1 MAKTA
6 AIYSRVST
14 STGKQSTSRQVNE
27 LIIYAKSL
35 GYKITEGDIFEEFR
49 SGYSKRS
56 ERVEMEKLLDIIRND
71 KKRYSA
77 IFVSEISRI
86 ARDPR
91 YGRNVVDELTS
102 YSIPVY
108 VKNPPLCSIDENGE
122 RSAMFNIIF
131 QILLELANTEAQF
144 MKIRIRSGLLDKVK
158 NNGHAVGG
166 KVQPYGYTSVDKILT
181 IDEPEAEIVKKI
193 FEWCINGTGTKT
205 IANQLNSLK
214 VPTKYNNLFDQM
226 VPKDDNKG
234 VQIHSKEIIWKDGT
248 VYGILTNPIYKGKRR
263 FIQHNELDAVETI
276 NVGDKVYNLFDA
288 PQIVSE
294 ETWEKAQL
302 CLKANLKHSIR
313 NKKFDY
319 ILKGLV
325 TCAKCGGSYHGR
337 MKTDGKDK
345 FYMCSDR
352 RAKTRNC
359 DNPGIGI
366 EMLESAVW
374 TFVQFNTNID
384 KLILEIDKKLNDSIE
399 EIKRIKEE
407 IEIIN
412 AQIKKEEALANRM
425 KTLYINGNSTYEE
438 FKKRFTPVDNSIKKN
453 KITINNHENHISVL
467 DGIIKRKNDLNAID
481 LKKKSLVNDRMM
493 IGKLINDL
501 IDDISL
507 LVIDRTWAFLKFK
520 YKYSDSGYLVL
531 LDRGNKILIPVTYD
545 LSSGKDKIL
554 VIDKK
559 KKQIVESSKSI
570 LEFDKHGRIVSD
582 NETIEDVLYFFAD
595 EGNMGFREPLKWV
608 PFK

>member
-14 STGKQSTSRQVNE
+14 SLGKQSTSRQVNE

-35 GYKITEGDIFEEFR
+35 GYKINESDIFEEFR

-71 KKRYSA
+71 KNRYSA

-102 YSIPVY
+102 YSIPVF
-108 VKNPPLCSIDENGE
+108 VKNPPLCSMDENGE

-144 MKIRIRSGLLDKVK
+144 MKLRIRSGVLDKVK
-158 NNGHAVGG
+158 NKGHAVGG
-166 KVQPYGYTSVDKILT
+166 KVQPYGFTSVDKILT
-181 IDEPEAEIVKKI
+181 IDETEAEIVKKI
-193 FEWCINGTGTKT
+193 FEWCLNGTGTKT

-214 VPTKYNNLFDQM
+214 VPTKYNNLFNQM

-263 FIQHNELDAVETI
+263 FIQHDELDAVETI
-276 NVGDKVYNLFDA
+276 NVGDKIYNLFDA

-337 MKTDGKDK
+337 MKSDGKDK

-374 TFVQFNTNID
+374 TFVQFNTNIN
-384 KLILEIDKKLNDSIE
+384 KLLLEIDKKLNNSID
-399 EIKRIKEE
+399 EIKKIKTEV
-407 IEIIN
+407 EIIN
-412 AQIKKEEALANRM
+412 GKIKKEEALANRV
-425 KTLYINGNSTYEE
+425 KTLYIDGISNYDE
-438 FKKRFTPVDNSIKKN
+438 FKKRYTPIENTIKKY
-453 KITINNHENHISVL
+453 KKTIQDREDHIKAL
-467 DGIIKRKNDLNAID
+467 DSIIKSKNDLSAID
-481 LKKKSLVNDRMM
+481 LKKKAVVNDRMM
-493 IGKLINDL
+493 IRKL
-501 IDDISL
+501 IDDLIESINL
-507 LVIDRTWAFLKFK
+507 LVVDRNWAFIKFK
-520 YKYSDSGYLVL
+520 YKFADGGYIAL
-531 LDRGNKILIPVTYD
+531 LDRSKRLLIPVTYD
-545 LSSGKDKIL
+545 LTTGKDKIL

-559 KKQIVESSKSI
+559 KKQFVESSKSI

-582 NETIEDVLYFFAD
+582 QETIEDVLYFFAD
-595 EGNMGFREPLKWV
+595 EGKMGFREPLRWV

>member
-14 STGKQSTSRQVNE
+14 SLGKQSTSRQVNE
-27 LIIYAKSL
+27 LIIYAQSL
-35 GYKITEGDIFEEFR
+35 GYKINEGDIFEEFR

-56 ERVEMEKLLDIIRND
+56 ERVEMEKLLDIIRNN

-102 YSIPVY
+102 YSIPVF
-108 VKNPPLCSIDENGE
+108 VKNPALCSIDENGE

-144 MKIRIRSGLLDKVK
+144 MKLRIRSGVLDKVK
-158 NNGHAVGG
+158 NKGHAVGG
-166 KVQPYGYTSVDKILT
+166 KVQPYGYTSIDKILT
-181 IDEPEAEIVKKI
+181 IDETEAEIVKKI
-193 FEWCINGTGTKT
+193 FEWCINGAGTKT

-226 VPKDDNKG
+226 VPKDDSKG

-263 FIQHNELDAVETI
+263 FIQHDELDAVETI
-276 NVGDKVYNLFDA
+276 NVGDKIYNLFEA

-325 TCAKCGGSYHGR
+325 TCAICGGSYHGR
-337 MKTDGKDK
+337 MKSDGKDK

-384 KLILEIDKKLNDSIE
+384 KLLLEIDKKLNDSIG
-399 EIKRIKEE
+399 EIKKIKTEV
-407 IEIIN
+407 EIIN
-412 AQIKKEEALANRM
+412 GKITKEEALANRL
-425 KTLYINGNSTYEE
+425 KTLYIDGILNYDE
-438 FKKRFTPVDNSIKKN
+438 FKKRYTPIENTIKKH
-453 KITINNHENHISVL
+453 KKTIQDREDHIKAL
-467 DGIIKRKNDLNAID
+467 DGIIKSKNDLNAID
-481 LKKKSLVNDRMM
+481 LKKKAVVNDRMM
-493 IGKLINDL
+493 IRKL
-501 IDDISL
+501 IDDLIESINL
-507 LVIDRTWAFLKFK
+507 LVVDRNWAFIKFK
-520 YKYSDSGYLVL
+520 YKFADGGYIAL
-531 LDRGNKILIPVTYD
+531 LDRSKRLLIPVTYD
-545 LSSGKDKIL
+545 LTTGRDKVL

-559 KKQIVESSKSI
+559 KKQIVESSTSI

-582 NETIEDVLYFFAD
+582 QETIEDVLYFFAD
-595 EGNMGFREPLKWV
+595 EGKMGFREPLRWV